1 MNKNPLKSM
10 WLDPTKTMR
19 YLISSRPGYG
29 VVVLS
34 VLYGVLLN
42 LRGLYTLPADLG
54 ISTPVSFALILTAGS
69 ILGLVSI
76 YARGFALSL
85 FSRAFKLRSHGPN
98 LRTAI
103 AWSSLPLL
111 AGETLSFGFLSVE
124 YLLFQRV
131 ASGAVPLLI
140 AQIYSIS
147 SSFIHVSVFV
157 GAWIWMLILL
167 VSSLSVVFH
176 TNRKRIATMLAVY
189 VIVIEL
195 PLLYL
200 EFSL

>member
-1 MNKNPLKSM
+1 M
-10 WLDPTKTMR
+10 WFGPTKTMR
-19 YLISSRPGYG
+19 YLISNRPGYG
-29 VVVLS
+29 VAALS

-42 LRGLYTLPADLG
+42 LRGIYTLPGDLG
-54 ISTPVSFALILTAGS
+54 ISVPVSLALILTAGS

-76 YARGFALSL
+76 YARGLVLSL
-85 FSRAFKLRSHGPN
+85 CSRVFKLRSHGPN

-103 AWSSLPLL
+103 AWSSLPIL
-111 AGETLSFGFLSVE
+111 AGDALSFGFLSVE
-124 YLLFQRV
+124 YLLFQRA

-176 TNRKRIATMLAVY
+176 TNRKRIATMLTVY

-195 PLLYL
+195 PLLFL